1 VLWRAIGVD
10 YEGGVLDMQA
20 RVAIHLVHRLGALI
34 TFLVLGV
41 LTLRLIRS
49 RAVRQDG
56 LVLGALLLAQV
67 ILGIQNVL
75 LQLPLINAVA
85 HNGMGALLLAMMLWL
100 TYRSA
105 LRPPAPRAH
114 ST

>member
-1 VLWRAIGVD
+1 
-10 YEGGVLDMQA
+10 MPA
-20 RVAIHLVHRLGALI
+20 RVAIHLVHRVGALI

-41 LTLRLIRS
+41 LSLRLIRS
-49 RAVRQDG
+49 HAVRQDG
-56 LVLGALLLAQV
+56 LVLGALLLTQV

-75 LQLPLINAVA
+75 LQLPLVNAVA

-105 LRPPAPRAH
+105 LRPATSPAA
-114 ST
+114 SS